1 MFVYTVVR
9 TLVYRVH
16 SWSIVNLE
24 RHLLIDRTFVKFD
37 FCTVATLLNLNRT
50 LQKTK
55 TGGYGR
61 RGRREE
67 QEGDKRAKMQLLKT
81 QLCAFGC
88 LRYGHDGA

>member
-37 FCTVATLLNLNRT
+37 FCTVATLLNLNLGLEPVLVGT
-50 LQKTK
+50 CKVVT
-55 TGGYGR
+55 
-61 RGRREE
+61 
-67 QEGDKRAKMQLLKT
+67 
-81 QLCAFGC
+81 
-88 LRYGHDGA
+88 

>member
-1 MFVYTVVR
+1 MLKVLLKFRTAICKTIAGERVRFERQSVFVFVYTVVR

-50 LQKTK
+50 LH
-55 TGGYGR
+55 GSI
-61 RGRREE
+61 
-67 QEGDKRAKMQLLKT
+67 
-81 QLCAFGC
+81 
-88 LRYGHDGA
+88 